1 MYLNYFEENE
11 KIAFLK
17 IAHIIALSDGQFCE
31 NEKIIIG
38 SYCNELGMKNIELNV
53 EHESL
58 NLLSNEFN
66 TKQSQKI
73 VILELMSIIDANGE
87 FKKSE
92 KEIINQL
99 TKNFD
104 IEDTFID
111 DVRLWSKSLMHII
124 GQGAD
129 LIQDN

>member
-1 MYLNYFEENE
+1 MYLNYLEENE
-11 KIAFLK
+11 KVAFLK
-17 IAHIIALSDGQFCE
+17 IAHIVALSDGQFCE
-31 NEKIIIG
+31 NEKVIIG
-38 SYCNELGMKNIELNV
+38 SYYNEMGMKDIELNV
-53 EHESL
+53 HNESL
-58 NLLSNEFN
+58 DVLSKEFN

-73 VILELMSIIDANGE
+73 IILELMSIIDANGE

-99 TKNFD
+99 TKSFAID
-104 IEDTFID
+104 DDFID

-124 GQGAD
+124 GQGAH